1 MQCQL
6 IVRVFRIDRTQL
18 TAFKLTNIIL
28 ICRNIQGVLKFLALV
43 SPVQDFCYT
52 CCFASFLEMSWA
64 FGLGLG
70 CCLVNVTTGR
80 ICDMTAVERFIIK
93 QLLMSPPPPMNDG
106 IAYPVA
112 GGQLINR
119 SIYCF
124 LFEMQTMQMQ

>member
-1 MQCQL
+1 
-6 IVRVFRIDRTQL
+6 
-18 TAFKLTNIIL
+18 
-28 ICRNIQGVLKFLALV
+28 
-43 SPVQDFCYT
+43 
-52 CCFASFLEMSWA
+52 MSWA

-80 ICDMTAVERFIIK
+80 LCDMTAVERFIIK
-93 QLLMSPPPPMNDG
+93 QLLPPMNDG

-124 LFEMQTMQMQ
+124 LFEMHNHEITNANAVKCELTVTVCAMPTPNSTKVSLIYIHDA